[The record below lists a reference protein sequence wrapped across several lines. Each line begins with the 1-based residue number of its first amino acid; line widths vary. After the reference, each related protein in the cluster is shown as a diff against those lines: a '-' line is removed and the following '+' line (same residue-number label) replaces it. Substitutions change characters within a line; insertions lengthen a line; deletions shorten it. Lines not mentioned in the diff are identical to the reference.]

1 MQKGL
6 KTGPT
11 SATRKEQCHLEPQ
24 ESAGRIAKKIVS
36 RMIHIRVWP
45 VEESAMRAAAESCGL
60 SLAAYMRLTAL
71 HFAGAPT
78 ASECDALG
86 VDYAIRQLDGATNN
100 LNQLARAANKARGIV
115 MTNKDRQVM
124 AELADRIEDA
134 QARFLAYR
142 ATAAKRHGQLF
153 PPIVSGDV

>member
-11 SATRKEQCHLEPQ
+11 SATRKEQCYSEPQ
-24 ESAGRIAKKIVS
+24 SSAERIAKKISS

-45 VEESAMRAAAESCGL
+45 VEEAAMRAAAESCGL

-71 HFAGAPT
+71 YFAGAPT
-78 ASECDALG
+78 ASESDALG
-86 VDYAIRQLDGATNN
+86 VSDAIRQLDGAANN

-115 MTNKDRQVM
+115 MTNGDRQVM
-124 AELADRIEDA
+124 AELVDRIEEA

-142 ATAAKRHGQLF
+142 VTAAKRPGQLF
-153 PPIVSGDV
+153 APNCSEDG